1 MICCLVRKS
10 RLTLLW
16 PQELKP
22 ARLLS
27 LWNFPGK
34 NTGVGCHSLLW
45 GNSQPRV
52 QIHVSCIGRRT
63 FFLTTWA
70 TWETPLN
77 EWSCLTGVKLVHLCR
92 HPRLLTSLFQTGG
105 PKVAAP
111 NSLNTKDPIISLPLS
126 TWNKTNEHVIILE
139 RTKECYC
146 TLAKRNPWCTTTI
159 SCGTLDMGKDWT
171 SKPQGLGMWTDSKQ
185 NGELQLPPSSPCDIW
200 GWIAKKWGI
209 VD

>member
-1 MICCLVRKS
+1 MCSDPKLCPTLWDPIDCSLPGSSVHGIFQARILEWVAISYS
-10 RLTLLW
+10 R
-16 PQELKP
+16 E
-22 ARLLS
+22 S
-27 LWNFPGK
+27 
-34 NTGVGCHSLLW
+34 
-45 GNSQPRV
+45 SQPRDRT
-52 QIHVSCIGRRT
+52 HRSGIGRRT

-139 RTKECYC
+139 RTKDCYC

>member
-1 MICCLVRKS
+1 MCSDPKLCPTLWDPIDCSLPGSSVHGIFQARILEWVAISYS
-10 RLTLLW
+10 R
-16 PQELKP
+16 E
-22 ARLLS
+22 S
-27 LWNFPGK
+27 
-34 NTGVGCHSLLW
+34 
-45 GNSQPRV
+45 SQPRDRT
-52 QIHVSCIGRRT
+52 HRSCIGRRT

>member
-1 MICCLVRKS
+1 MPKVRNEPTVS
-10 RLTLLW
+10 
-16 PQELKP
+16 ESMADCVH
-22 ARLLS
+22 ARTNL
-27 LWNFPGK
+27 
-34 NTGVGCHSLLW
+34 GVGSFTRQCHKIMWARPFQLCSW
-45 GNSQPRV
+45 IPSWREKRG
-52 QIHVSCIGRRT
+52 GGT
-63 FFLTTWA
+63 FRKAKLNL
-70 TWETPLN
+70 ETPLN